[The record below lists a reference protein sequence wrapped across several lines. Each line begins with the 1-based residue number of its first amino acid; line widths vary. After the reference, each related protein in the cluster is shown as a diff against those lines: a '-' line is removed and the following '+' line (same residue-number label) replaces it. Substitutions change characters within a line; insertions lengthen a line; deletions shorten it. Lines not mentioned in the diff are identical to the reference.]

1 MDNIATLIFATNNT
15 NKVAEIKHIIN
26 PKFIIKSLAEA
37 NINDDIP
44 EPYPTIKE
52 NAQHKACFIY
62 DKYHL
67 NCFSED
73 TGLIVPA
80 LNGAPGVHSAR
91 YAGPNA
97 TSADNLKKII
107 ADLNGLAPCA
117 AYFNTIIAYKTV
129 EDIQFFEGV
138 CQGTIT
144 LTPKGDAGFG
154 YDPIFIP
161 NGSSSTFA
169 EMTMEQKGQYSHR
182 KKAFAQLIAYLQ
194 TTI

>member
-1 MDNIATLIFATNNT
+1 MDNLNTLIFATNNA
-15 NKVAEIKHIIN
+15 NKVAEIKNIIN

-37 NINDDIP
+37 NINDEIP

-52 NAQHKACFIY
+52 NAGHKACFIY
-62 DKYHL
+62 NKY
-67 NCFSED
+67 NIDCFSED

-97 TSADNLKKII
+97 TAADNLEKIM
-107 ADLNGLAPCA
+107 ADLKDLAPCA
-117 AYFNTIIAYKTV
+117 AFFNTIIAYKTG
-129 EDIQFFEGV
+129 EEIHYFEGI
-138 CQGTIT
+138 CEGTIT

-161 NGSSSTFA
+161 NGSSGTFA

-182 KKAFAQLIAYLQ
+182 KKAFAKLMAFLDTRI
-194 TTI
+194 